1 MKWQTAIT
9 RLDGPGPHPAGRHT
23 NSASGLGALILAG
36 CLVAGCGSL
45 AGAEA
50 PPRSSD
56 ERQDWDV
63 AARFFQGTA
72 YDLAE
77 QGFLAFIQKHP
88 GSDKLAEAV
97 LLLVEARF
105 RQGRHE
111 EALAALH
118 EHLDRAGRLADEYHF
133 WMAESLV
140 RLRRFDEAVD
150 AFVRVWS
157 EFPGSAR
164 ALEAVVGQALAL
176 QQSGKPQD
184 AFDLLSQ
191 PDGAF
196 MKLGAGR
203 EHEANVVRGYL
214 ILGETALAC
223 GQTAAG
229 EALLERL
236 PADLE
241 PGWPAWRRGYLL
253 ARLRVALGKTNEA
266 LTTITNLI
274 AELSGKTN
282 AAAVQT
288 RADATALAAE
298 ALEQQGDRHGAMA
311 MFESNLAPG
320 VAALRRQEAAEQL
333 ARLALQPQTQPQT
346 MAARLEGI
354 LTRHAADPVVA
365 PLRVALAELD
375 LRRYFGIPPQQRPQ
389 AVTLLQQARH
399 HASAAL
405 TNATGI
411 WFSRANF
418 AIGWCAWESSELE
431 TGEDLRPEA
440 AASFEQAASSLPR
453 SVEQAVA
460 RFKAGD
466 SRYAL
471 KNYAAAAR
479 HYWLAAT
486 NYSEF
491 PTVRQGFADHALYQI
506 VRVSLA
512 LDDLEGASKAM
523 GLVLEWYPQSYF
535 GDRSLLWFGQALGA
549 AGKPAEARRLFSEFL
564 RKFPSSPL
572 VPELGL
578 AMARTWQQEGNWEAA
593 AAEYERWMKAHAEHP
608 SRGQAAYEQAWSMHR
623 SGQDGLAFQQF
634 TNFVVQFPRH
644 ALAPSAVHWIADHHY
659 RRGRFDLAESEYQ
672 RIYQN
677 TNWPVTDLTYHARMM
692 AGRSAYRRTSY
703 REARAYFT
711 DLINTLGT
719 NAPAGMLPEAY
730 FALGDTIRAMADADR
745 LLTSLAEAIVAYSK
759 IPQNHPGSP
768 LTPLAWGEIGNCHFQ
783 LGTADTK
790 QYDLAMAAY
799 TNVLQSVQADVAAR
813 SQAEM
818 GLAMSLERK
827 AALPTATD
835 RSALLTAALG
845 HYLRITEGGNLREGE
860 VADRFWVER
869 AGSAAAQLAEQLQR
883 WDVAEAL
890 YRRLL
895 DLAPPL
901 AAKYQ
906 ARWDRLRQTRS
917 GTGGTRE

>member
-1 MKWQTAIT
+1 
-9 RLDGPGPHPAGRHT
+9 L
-23 NSASGLGALILAG
+23 ASDWRGLILAG
-36 CLVAGCGSL
+36 WLIAGCGSP

-88 GSDKLAEAV
+88 GSDKLGEAV

-118 EHLDRAGRLADEYHF
+118 EHLDRAGGLADEYHF
-133 WMAESLV
+133 WMAESLL
-140 RLRRFDEAVD
+140 RLRRFDEAVGEY
-150 AFVRVWS
+150 VRVWS
-157 EFPGSAR
+157 VFPGSAR
-164 ALEAVVGQALAL
+164 ALEAVVGQAFAL
-176 QQSGKPQD
+176 QQAGQPRA

-241 PGWPAWRRGYLL
+241 PGWSAWRRGYLL
-253 ARLRVALGKTNEA
+253 ARLRMALGKTNEA

-288 RADATALAAE
+288 RADVTALAAE
-298 ALEQQGDRHGAMA
+298 ALEQQKDHEEAMA
-311 MFESNLAPG
+311 MFESNLPQG

-333 ARLALQPQTQPQT
+333 ARLALQSRAGAEP
-346 MAARLEGI
+346 MVARLHGI
-354 LTRHAADPVVA
+354 LSRHPADPVVA
-365 PLRVALAELD
+365 PLRVALAELE
-375 LRRYFGIPPQQRPQ
+375 LRRYFGIPPQQRPG
-389 AVTLLQQARH
+389 AVTLLQQARQ

-418 AIGWCAWESSELE
+418 AIGWCAWESSGLE
-431 TGEDLRPEA
+431 TREDLRQEA
-440 AASFEQAASSLPR
+440 AAAFEQAASGLPR

-523 GLVLEWYPQSYF
+523 GLVLEWYPRSYF

-644 ALAPSAVHWIADHHY
+644 ALAPSAVHWVADHHY

-759 IPQNHPGSP
+759 IPQNHPESP

-790 QYDLAMAAY
+790 QYALAMAAY

-818 GLAMSLERK
+818 GLAMSLERM

-901 AAKYQ
+901 AGKYQ
-906 ARWDRLRQTRS
+906 ARWDRLRQIRS
-917 GTGGTRE
+917 GTGGTGE